1 MYKQQFRFLKWDV
14 YKDAKGLL
22 SLIFETVKRLPKEY
36 KFTLGSQIIR
46 AAFSIVLNI
55 AEGSGKDSE
64 KELNRYF
71 EISLGSVYEV
81 LAAVDCLK
89 DNNLIT
95 QEEFDLFLNKLKK
108 IADQIGGFKKSLKS
122 P

>member
-1 MYKQQFRFLKWDV
+1 MKWDV

-22 SLIFETVKRLPKEY
+22 SLVFETVKRLPKEY